1 MAAPPPKPAAITGW
15 QRAALTAFIVGVGG
29 TGALQAVINTRAS
42 AQLGNVFLMGTAV
55 SFYGGWLLLC
65 LLLLADALVVR
76 EAPATRPGGAL
87 SVRTAALVAVGTDGA
102 GNSRA
107 SIVIAAGEDGT
118 LAAASSEGAALKG
131 AESAASPS
139 SSPLEESTPSQPS
152 PPPPPPPARLRLAR
166 FSSRFVLAVASG
178 ATRRTR
184 LRCTTA
190 RLRGCGC
197 LAWRV
202 RPAWY
207 MVLPGVL
214 GATFVTASLSLTLVT
229 GYSLYF
235 VLTTAGFLVTSA
247 TLDHRGAFGGAVRRV
262 TPQRLAAIALA
273 MAGAL
278 LAVWDRLQAAAASS
292 SSSSST
298 SPGLLAGCVV
308 ASLAAGL
315 LLPLQASINRSA
327 AERLPSKLAASWWS
341 FTCGCVAIAVALAVQ
356 LGVQSDRAAR
366 VPAAFAASAWWEYAG
381 GPLGVV
387 YIASGIY
394 LVRVVGSAPFFVA
407 LTCGQLA
414 ASAAIDATGAIGTP
428 VSPLTPLR
436 GAGIALVMVAAAA
449 MQAPEVRWRALA
461 ARAGC
466 GCRRRAP
473 RDAVGG
479 GGQGG
484 SGSEPR
490 SSDDDRDDMSLR

>member
-1 MAAPPPKPAAITGW
+1 MAPPSPAPAGITGW

-76 EAPATRPGGAL
+76 EAPASRPGGAL
-87 SVRTAALVAVGTDGA
+87 SVRTAALVVGPDD
-102 GNSRA
+102 
-107 SIVIAAGEDGT
+107 AAATSEATALTGPE
-118 LAAASSEGAALKG
+118 LAATPLPSPPPLSPQAASPPP
-131 AESAASPS
+131 SPS
-139 SSPLEESTPSQPS
+139 SS
-152 PPPPPPPARLRLAR
+152 PARLRLAR
-166 FSSRFVLAVASG
+166 FSSRFVLAVATG

-184 LRCTTA
+184 LRCTA
-190 RLRGCGC
+190 SRLRGCGC

-207 MVLPGVL
+207 MGLPGVL

-273 MAGAL
+273 MAGAV
-278 LAVWDRLQAAAASS
+278 LAVWDRLLQAASS
-292 SSSSST
+292 SSSLSSST

-308 ASLAAGL
+308 ASLCAGL

-341 FTCGCVAIAVALAVQ
+341 FSCGCAAIAVALAVQ

-366 VPAAFAASAWWEYAG
+366 VPAAFAASEWWEYAG
-381 GPLGVV
+381 GPLGVI

-394 LVRVVGSAPFFVA
+394 LVRVVGSAPFFLA

-436 GAGIALVMVAAAA
+436 GAGIGLVMVAAAA

-466 GCRRRAP
+466 GRCCQHPRRAP
-473 RDAVGG
+473 HDSVADAEDGG
-479 GGQGG
+479 GVHGASKTGL
-484 SGSEPR
+484 E
-490 SSDDDRDDMSLR
+490 DDTALR